1 MNATYEFRQAL
12 PYARFY
18 SLPKVLPVI
27 VCHCKVVNDQ
37 AVTRAVDAGAR
48 TVSQVCH
55 ATGAGRDCGSCV
67 FTLKRLLCEH
77 EGRAGDTLME
87 VEGAAS

>member
-1 MNATYEFRQAL
+1 
-12 PYARFY
+12 
-18 SLPKVLPVI
+18 VI

-67 FTLKRLLCEH
+67 FTLKRLLCQH
-77 EGRAGDTLME
+77 EGLARDTFVE